1 MKHLPAIA
9 LLLLLSACSNS
20 DERAVYRALHAG
32 SAEYQSG
39 KFAQAAATF
48 GSAPEDARLFY
59 NRGDAFFRI
68 QQADSAIAAFQ
79 NAERMADSTLVAGA
93 SYNLGTTRLL
103 QARLADSL
111 SKAYTE
117 QIAGISLEGQ
127 DIARNVSMYV
137 LRDSLRKD
145 VRRLEILV
153 DSALIAG
160 ASSLKNSLRT
170 SPTDEDARH
179 NLIAAQRLIASRAKA
194 EAERKKNEE
203 NDGKKELGERAMLIM
218 QKAEE
223 LVEQY
228 KFNEALNVLKDGLKK
243 DPSLEQRKDYMD
255 KLELVQKA
263 AAVQ

>member
-32 SAEYQSG
+32 SAEYRSG
-39 KFAQAAATF
+39 KFEQAAATF
-48 GSAPEDARLFY
+48 GNAPEDARLFY
-59 NRGDAFFRI
+59 NQGDAYFRI
-68 QQADSAIAAFQ
+68 QQADSAIAAFR
-79 NAERMADSTLVAGA
+79 NAEWMADSSIFADAT
-93 SYNLGTTRLL
+93 YNLGTAHLL
-103 QARLADSL
+103 QARVADSL

-117 QIAGISLEGQ
+117 QIAGITLEGQ

-145 VRRLEILV
+145 VRRLENLV
-153 DSALIAG
+153 DSALKAG
-160 ASSLKNSLRT
+160 ASSLKRSLR
-170 SPTDEDARH
+170 SMPSDEDARY
-179 NLIAAQRLIASRAKA
+179 NLVAAQRLIASRAKA
-194 EAERKKNEE
+194 EAERKKNE
-203 NDGKKELGERAMLIM
+203 NDDSKKELGERALLIM

-228 KFNEALNVLKDGLKK
+228 KFSEALNVLKDGLKK

-263 AAVQ
+263 AAAQ